1 MKVEIFRIPRCL
13 FFDASRYRSGMSSI
27 MMRKPI
33 AYLLQKK
40 ICVSS
45 PHLLLRCYSALPI
58 PSIPKPR
65 QPTFSNAKT
74 DSHLVLYNSQITK
87 NGRNGN
93 LQEAQSIFDHMA
105 FRDVVSWTALLTAY
119 GENGDVS
126 KARELFDKM
135 PKRNTT
141 SWNSMISAYVR
152 ALKVSEAYELFS
164 KMPTKNVVSYG
175 AMIMG
180 FAKNGMLREAEE
192 IYQEMPQMWRDPVAS
207 NALICGYLKAG
218 KLDDAVRVFSRMGVR
233 DVVSWSSMV
242 DGYCKNGRISD
253 ARDVFDAMPKRNV
266 VSWTAMIR
274 GYLTAG
280 FWEEG
285 FGLFVEMRRDAV
297 RISSTTFSV
306 MLDACSEKD
315 RIREGVQIHG
325 LVLTTGFECDVFLGN
340 SIINMYSRAGWM
352 TAARRS
358 FDFMKEKDVV
368 SWNSLIAGYIQHDA
382 IEEAYV
388 LFELMPEKDVVSW
401 TSMVVG
407 FSNRGWTKES
417 VRIFEQ
423 MPQKDEIA
431 WTAIISGFVRN
442 GEHESALRW
451 FGRMVE
457 EGFRPNP
464 IMLSS
469 VLSALAGLAI
479 LDLGMQVHA
488 CIIKMDFEDD
498 VAIQSSLVSMYAK
511 CGNVSDAYRIFS
523 SINERNLVTVNS
535 MITAFAQHGLAEE
548 AIKLFTEMLRDGYKP
563 SHITFLGILSACA
576 HAGLIEEGYRYFK
589 SMRSYGVEPGPD
601 HFTCMVDILGRAG
614 LLKDAME
621 LINLMP
627 CKPYAAAWGALL
639 SASRIHFNLE
649 FAELAAQQLFELEPN
664 NATAY
669 AVLSS
674 LYSVAGLKDDE
685 EKVRMVKQSNG
696 VKKIPGYSRIIL
708 DKNANQ
714 WSRI

>member
-1 MKVEIFRIPRCL
+1 
-13 FFDASRYRSGMSSI
+13 MSSI
-27 MMRKPI
+27 MLRKLIP
-33 AYLLQKK
+33 YSLQKNL
-40 ICVSS
+40 CAAS
-45 PHLLLRCYSALPI
+45 PHLLLRYSSALPS
-58 PSIPKPR
+58 PSPKR
-65 QPTFSNAKT
+65 REATIFNAKT
-74 DSHLVLYNSQITK
+74 GSHAVFYNSQITK

-93 LQEAQSIFDHMA
+93 LQEAQSIFDHMP

-119 GENGDVS
+119 AENGDVS
-126 KARELFDKM
+126 KARQVFDQM
-135 PKRNTT
+135 PKRNTA
-141 SWNSMISAYVR
+141 SWNAMISAYAR

-164 KMPTKNVVSYG
+164 KMPTRNVVSYG

-180 FAKNGMLREAEE
+180 FAKNGMLEEAEE
-192 IYQEMPQMWRDPVAS
+192 VYQEMPQMGRDPVAS

-218 KLDDAVRVFSRMGVR
+218 KLDKAVQVFNRMGMR

-253 ARDVFDAMPKRNV
+253 ARDVFDAMPERNV
-266 VSWTAMIR
+266 VSWTAMVR
-274 GYLTAG
+274 GYLKAG

-285 FGLFVEMRRDAV
+285 FRLFVQMRRDAV

-306 MLDACSEKD
+306 MLDACADKD

-325 LVLTTGFECDVFLGN
+325 LALTMGLECDVFLGN
-340 SIINMYSRAGWM
+340 SVISMYSRAGWM

-358 FDFMKEKDVV
+358 FDCMKEKDVV
-368 SWNSLIAGYIQHDA
+368 SWNSLINGYVQLDA
-382 IEEAYV
+382 IEEAYA
-388 LFELMPEKDVVSW
+388 LFELMPERDVVSW
-401 TSMVVG
+401 TSLVVG

-423 MPQKDEIA
+423 MPKKDGIA
-431 WTAIISGFVRN
+431 WTAIISGFVSNR
-442 GEHESALRW
+442 EHESALRW

-464 IMLSS
+464 VMLSS

-488 CIIKMDFEDD
+488 CIIKMDFEVD

-511 CGNVSDAYRIFS
+511 CGDVRDAYRIFS
-523 SINERNLVTVNS
+523 SVHERNLVTVNS

-548 AIKLFTEMLRDGYKP
+548 ALKLFAEMLKNGYKP
-563 SHITFLGILSACA
+563 TQVTFLGLLSACA
-576 HAGLIEEGYRYFK
+576 HAGLVEEGYKYFK

-601 HFTCMVDILGRAG
+601 HYTCMVDILGRAG

-621 LINLMP
+621 LINSMP
-627 CKPYAAAWGALL
+627 CKPHAAAWGALL
-639 SASRIHFNLE
+639 NASRIHFNLE
-649 FAELAAQQLFELEPN
+649 FAELAAQQLFDLEPN

-674 LYSVAGLKDDE
+674 MYSLAGLKEDE
-685 EKVRMVKQSNG
+685 EKVRMLKQSNG
-696 VKKIPGYSRIIL
+696 VRKIPGYSRIIP
-708 DKNANQ
+708 DQNANQ
-714 WSRI
+714 WSRVLIPRMQLR